1 MPQLRSERL
10 NVETTPYYH
19 LMSRCVRRAFL
30 CGKDPRTGEDFEY
43 RREWIEKRLF
53 DLTAVFAVD
62 LHAYAVMS
70 NHLHIVVRVDKER
83 AESWSD
89 KEVVRRY
96 GKLFR
101 FKAKELDALPA
112 REAKARIAIWRERLW
127 SLSWLMRCLNESIA
141 RRANAEDD
149 CKGRFWE
156 GRFVCQP
163 LLDEAAVLTCMAY
176 VDLNPV
182 RAGIAKSL
190 KASKHTSI
198 AKRIKRLNAALRSDA
213 SPVPEGLTPFAD
225 QTPPRSRRTTVPMQ
239 YVDYLE
245 LLTWV
250 GREVRANGVTLKRT
264 PALLHDL
271 RLNPSAFLAMMRSHG
286 LRTASVLGSLDALES
301 FVDTR
306 GQRWVRGTRLARA
319 LSVPAGE

>member
-10 NVETTPYYH
+10 NVDSTPYYH

-30 CGKDPRTGEDFEY
+30 CGKDPETGKNFEY
-43 RREWIEKRLF
+43 RREWVEERLF
-53 DLTAVFAVD
+53 ALAEIFAVD

-70 NHLHIVVRVDKER
+70 NHLHLVVRVDKER
-83 AESWSD
+83 AEGWSD
-89 KEVVRRY
+89 QEVVRRY

-101 FKAKELDALPA
+101 FKAKELTSLPK
-112 REAKARIAIWRERLW
+112 REQHARIAAWRERLW

-141 RRANAEDD
+141 RRANAEEE

-163 LLDEAAVLTCMAY
+163 LLDEAALLTCMAY

-190 KASKHTSI
+190 EASKHTSI
-198 AKRIKRLNAALRSDA
+198 ARRIKQLDRALRSDA
-213 SPVPEGLTPFAD
+213 PPVPHGLTPFAD
-225 QTPPRSRRTTVPMQ
+225 QVPARSRRARAPMH

-245 LLTWV
+245 LLKWT
-250 GREVRANGVTLKRT
+250 GRSVRARGPSATLKHE
-264 PALLHDL
+264 PKLLVDL
-271 RLNPSAFLAMMRSHG
+271 QLNRNAFLAMMRTHG
-286 LRTASVLGSLDALES
+286 LRTASVLGSLDR
-301 FVDTR
+301 VDAFAEAH
-306 GQRWVRGTRLARA
+306 GKHWVQGK
-319 LSVPAGE
+319 GEAQTLYR